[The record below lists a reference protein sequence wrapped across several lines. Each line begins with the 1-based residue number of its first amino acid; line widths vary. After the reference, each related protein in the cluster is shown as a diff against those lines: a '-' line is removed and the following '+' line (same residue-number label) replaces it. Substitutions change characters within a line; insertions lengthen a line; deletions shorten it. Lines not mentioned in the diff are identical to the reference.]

1 MQTET
6 IKLSLIRQIMETN
19 DTAELQKIGSAIK
32 KIQSGNHSFQ
42 HLVKSTR
49 KRLDIETIKKEQN
62 YLPVDKKV
70 FHQKI
75 EELDLK
81 TIAHG
86 LNRGL

>member
-19 DTAELQKIGSAIK
+19 DTAEFK
-32 KIQSGNHSFQ
+32 
-42 HLVKSTR
+42 
-49 KRLDIETIKKEQN
+49 KKEQN
-62 YLPVDKKV
+62 YLPVDKRV
-70 FHQKI
+70 LHQKI

>member
-6 IKLSLIRQIMETN
+6 MKLSLIRQIMETN
-19 DTAELQKIGSAIK
+19 DTSELEKIDSAIK
-32 KIQSGNHSFQ
+32 KIQSEDNSFQ
-42 HLVKSTR
+42 HLVKTTR
-49 KRLDIETIKKEQN
+49 KQLDIETIKKEQN

-70 FHQKI
+70 LHQKI